1 MTARPETSR
10 ERRKR
15 HFQRSLFDGIAA
27 RYQDARPDYPP
38 EILEFV
44 AVTAALR
51 PGAAVLEI
59 GCGTGQ
65 LTAALAGAGFRV
77 TANDIGASMIACA
90 RLRPGCISVRF
101 EIGAFE
107 DLTADEAAFD
117 LVISSAAFHWI
128 DPEVAFAKSARL
140 LRAGGWLALLGTA
153 DRYDE
158 PVGRALD
165 QLWIMHGD
173 SGGAWQRRQSD
184 SDAMAGTGLFG
195 RPECVTDT
203 RRAVLSAAEVTGLE
217 STRATFLGWP
227 HGTQRRFM
235 ADLER
240 LLERSPAV
248 GVIRQT
254 SVTMAPVLRDPG
266 PSSPLVTSA

>member
-1 MTARPETSR
+1 MTASAESEQ

-15 HFQRSLFDGIAA
+15 HFQRALFDGIAA
-27 RYQDARPDYPP
+27 QYQEARPDYPP

-44 AVTAALR
+44 AATAALR

-90 RLRPGCISVRF
+90 WQRAGCAGVRF

-107 DLTADEAAFD
+107 DLAAGEAAFD

-140 LRAGGWLALLGTA
+140 LRAGGWLALLGTT
-153 DRYDE
+153 DLYEE
-158 PVGRALD
+158 PVRSALD
-165 QLWIMHGD
+165 ELWVMHGD

-195 RPECVTDT
+195 RPECVTDS
-203 RRAVLSAAEVTGLE
+203 RRALLSAAEVAALE

-227 HGTQRRFM
+227 HGPQRRFM
-235 ADLER
+235 ADLAR
-240 LLERSPAV
+240 LLDRSPAV

-254 SVTMAPVLRDPG
+254 SVTMAPVLRDLRP
-266 PSSPLVTSA
+266 